1 MTRVLLIGIA
11 IALAITLAAQS
22 APRAE
27 PAQKAR
33 TAQGQKSAGG
43 NDKGIAWVS
52 GDGGT
57 RGYSQAGKGL
67 KARTTRNRSFPPSR
81 LKSMLVNSADTKA
94 KGPRAKA
101 VCAPPGGGKPRRC

>member
-33 TAQGQKSAGG
+33 TAQG
-43 NDKGIAWVS
+43 
-52 GDGGT
+52 
-57 RGYSQAGKGL
+57 
-67 KARTTRNRSFPPSR
+67 
-81 LKSMLVNSADTKA
+81 
-94 KGPRAKA
+94 
-101 VCAPPGGGKPRRC
+101 